1 MEKVRKGGVGVVNIW
16 SLKENFGT
24 ISVNPNIP
32 ALKYEREMEI
42 EAVNTCA
49 WYIKKYHQYCIIL

>member
-24 ISVNPNIP
+24 IFVNPNIP
-32 ALKYEREMEI
+32 ALKYEREMEH
-42 EAVNTCA
+42 EAVTTFA
-49 WYIKKYHQYCIIL
+49 